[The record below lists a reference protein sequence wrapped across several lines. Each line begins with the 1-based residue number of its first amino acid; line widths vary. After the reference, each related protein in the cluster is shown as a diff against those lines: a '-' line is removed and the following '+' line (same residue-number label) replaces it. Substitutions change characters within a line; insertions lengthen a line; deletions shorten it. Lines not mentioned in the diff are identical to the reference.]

1 MKKLF
6 TTLLSTLFILF
17 CLAQD
22 KIVYDANAEQR
33 EAKNFHAIKISHGIE
48 LLLKQGS
55 EEAMAI
61 SAEGKELRDAVKT
74 EVVNGELRI
83 YVKQDVEKWWRQLR
97 SQGKK
102 VKAYVSF
109 KNLDRIDASSGSKTT
124 IDGRLSADDLSIN
137 ISSGAHVNGE
147 IKANELEIDGSS
159 GAVTTIKGNVQELE
173 IRASSGAHLN
183 GYDLVAEKGKANA
196 SSGGKIELSVNKE
209 IAANASSGGAIT
221 YKGESA
227 AVREHSTSSGG
238 KIRRAG

>member
-6 TTLLSTLFILF
+6 TTFLFSLFLLLSF
-17 CLAQD
+17 AQE

-33 EAKNFHAIKISHGIE
+33 TVKDFHAIRISHGIE
-48 LLLKQGS
+48 LLLKQGN

-61 SAEGKELRDAVKT
+61 SAETKEQREAVKT

-83 YVKQDVEKWWRQLR
+83 YVKQDLEKWWKQLR

-102 VKAYVSF
+102 IKAYVSF
-109 KNLDRIDASSGSKTT
+109 KNLDHLDASSGSRTT
-124 IDGRLSADDLSIN
+124 IDGKLTADNLSVD
-137 ISSGAHVNGE
+137 ISSGAHVKGE

-159 GAVTTIKGNVQELE
+159 GAVTDIRGSAQDLE
-173 IRASSGAHLN
+173 IKASSGAHLYT
-183 GYDLVAEKGKANA
+183 YDLKAEKVKANA
-196 SSGGKIELSVNKE
+196 SSGGRIELSVDKE
-209 IAANASSGGAIT
+209 IIANASSGGNIS

-227 AVREHSTSSGG
+227 AVREYNTSSGG